1 MAVREDILILAA
13 LNAPPEVICPLY
25 AARAV
30 VIIPNEAADKAQIAL
45 RHKHIPVLI
54 GDTGRDADIE
64 LHQIFARQR
73 VGYNRVQGVDTLDYQ
88 HIVLAE
94 RYRVGEAAAP
104 AADEIEMRQSR
115 CAVFDDILKARI
127 NERDIEGVDG
137 LIVGLAVFVE
147 NGIALIVIK
156 IVERDSESLCA
167 ARFEPRGDEPGG
179 GRFTGRAGTR
189 EHDYT
194 LFAVG
199 EYTLGYFIEP
209 V

>member
-1 MAVREDILILAA
+1 M
-13 LNAPPEVICPLY
+13 
-25 AARAV
+25 
-30 VIIPNEAADKAQIAL
+30 
-45 RHKHIPVLI
+45 
-54 GDTGRDADIE
+54 
-64 LHQIFARQR
+64 
-73 VGYNRVQGVDTLDYQ
+73 DTLDYQ

-115 CAVFDDILKARI
+115 CAVFDNILKARI
-127 NERDIEGVDG
+127 NERDIEGVDS

-156 IVERDSESLCA
+156 IIERDSESLCA
-167 ARFEPRGDEPGG
+167 ARFEPRGYKPGG

-199 EYTLGYFIEP
+199 EYALGYFIEP

>member
-1 MAVREDILILAA
+1 M
-13 LNAPPEVICPLY
+13 
-25 AARAV
+25 
-30 VIIPNEAADKAQIAL
+30 
-45 RHKHIPVLI
+45 
-54 GDTGRDADIE
+54 
-64 LHQIFARQR
+64 
-73 VGYNRVQGVDTLDYQ
+73 DTLDYQ

-115 CAVFDDILKARI
+115 CTVFDDILKARVD
-127 NERDIEGVDG
+127 ECDIESVDG

-156 IVERDSESLCA
+156 IVERDSKSLCA
-167 ARFEPRGDEPGG
+167 ARFEPRGYKPGG
-179 GRFTGRAGTR
+179 GRLAGRAGTR

-199 EYTLGYFIEP
+199 EYALGYFIEP
-209 V
+209 ARIPFLGF